1 MANFSLRT
9 LPDFRSVLP
18 DIERGKQTLL
28 RLVRMRDVP
37 EPVAA
42 WRALPEE
49 ALEALSVAEKSAF
62 IEALLPLMRKGR
74 KVERSKLRRLYQLF
88 AFMQLPEDARL
99 ELLSKLYTHQRL
111 APERLPVFTD
121 SQIRRAIMIEA
132 SALAGRKPSPDSAAY
147 LARLGAHLRLK
158 PDETRRWTA
167 FFEHLTDAENRVAA
181 MLGKDGHVVRLN
193 DRKLE
198 LFKKA
203 VASIGMPAAVLFPLG
218 TVGLSA
224 EGIGTGLVA
233 LGGGFLLPTGIAM
246 VTGLGVAVALGIST
260 KKILDLVM
268 PTTDADR
275 FSIDAEKL
283 NRGSLEIDHI
293 LAEAANSSDERKI
306 EEARN
311 RVAEVIRGII
321 PMNEAERL
329 KLATALEHARAL
341 GESYLDY
348 LKQDRDE
355 LERRNQFGG
364 DELDGLLELDRPAM
378 S

>member
-1 MANFSLRT
+1 M
-9 LPDFRSVLP
+9 
-18 DIERGKQTLL
+18 LL

-42 WRALPEE
+42 WRAVPEE
-49 ALEALSVAEKSAF
+49 ALDALSVAEKSAF
-62 IEALLPLMRKGR
+62 IKALLPLARRGR
-74 KVERSKLRRLYQLF
+74 KVKRPSLRRLYQLF
-88 AFMQLPEDARL
+88 AFMQMPEDMRL

-111 APERLPVFTD
+111 APERLPTFTD
-121 SQIRRAIMIEA
+121 PQMRRATMIEA
-132 SALAGRKPSPDSAAY
+132 SALAGRKLSPEAREY

-181 MLGKDGHVVRLN
+181 MLGKGGHVVRLN

-283 NRGSLEIDHI
+283 NRGSREIDRI
-293 LAEAANSSDERKI
+293 LAEAANSPDDHKVED
-306 EEARN
+306 ARN
-311 RVAEVIRGII
+311 RVAEIIRGII

-329 KLATALEHARAL
+329 KLATALDHARAL
-341 GESYLDY
+341 GERYLDY
-348 LKQDRDE
+348 LRQDRDE
-355 LERRNQFGG
+355 LERRNQFGA